1 MVVTFKD
8 NSIKTCHGINNSSR
22 IMCHMT
28 KLYIVIQTT
37 LDKFRKI
44 HYKDNP
50 DGSISLSNCDFS
62 ISKKKILAD
71 FFSY

>member
-1 MVVTFKD
+1 
-8 NSIKTCHGINNSSR
+8 
-22 IMCHMT
+22 MCHMT
-28 KLYIVIQTT
+28 KLFIVIQTT
-37 LDKFRKI
+37 LDKSRKI
-44 HYKDNP
+44 HYKDNL